1 MTRVLLLCTGNS
13 CRSQMAEAFLRAF
26 GGGQYEVFSAGLAP
40 GVINPYTYRVM
51 AELGFDLAG
60 HRSKGLEE
68 YQGKVEFDYVIT
80 VCDHAAE
87 VCPIFP
93 GPAQRIH
100 WSIPDPA
107 AVEGDHQEKLATFVQ
122 VRDAIKFHFENWLVE
137 LENPE

>member
-60 HRSKGLEE
+60 HRSKGLDE
-68 YQGKVEFDYVIT
+68 YQGKMEFDYVIT
-80 VCDHAAE
+80 VCDDADRN
-87 VCPIFP
+87 CPLYLSRT
-93 GPAQRIH
+93 AQRLH
-100 WSIPDPA
+100 WPFEDPA
-107 AVEGDHQEKLATFVQ
+107 AFTGSDEETLAKFRQ
-122 VRDAIKFHFENWLVE
+122 VRDAIADRVRQWT
-137 LENPE
+137 ENPGVS